1 MVTTKVICERP
12 SYVSKTAPLLE
23 TFDTRNIIGDMSHTS
38 GKLVSKQKAAR
49 ASHGVVNA
57 AAMECRIF
65 GLVMGPEVLLE
76 ILWSLE

>member
-1 MVTTKVICERP
+1 MVTTKVI
-12 SYVSKTAPLLE
+12 
-23 TFDTRNIIGDMSHTS
+23 S

-65 GLVMGPEVLLE
+65 GLVMGLCDIKIRVSDC
-76 ILWSLE
+76 SLSPFIMR

>member
-1 MVTTKVICERP
+1 MVTTKVI
-12 SYVSKTAPLLE
+12 
-23 TFDTRNIIGDMSHTS
+23 S